1 MQDFEAAQPQQV
13 QPVRENSD
21 RGMISKLVQ
30 RYFQQLKA
38 GTLRMHLPDGQTDVF
53 GGQLPGPTAEMRVT
67 DWNFF
72 RRCAFNGD
80 IGFGESWM
88 EGEWTTNDLPAVL
101 SFFVANMPHADDRK
115 IWTSRI
121 VRMLERCRHWMN
133 KNTLLGSRKNI
144 SAHYDLS
151 NDFFRLFLDETMTYS
166 SAFFNSAQDSL
177 QQAQLNKIHRLLS
190 KAHLEPYHHLL
201 EIGSG
206 WGALSIEAVKKYGCR
221 VTTIT
226 LSAEQKKIVEER
238 IAAEGLSDRI
248 DVQLTDYREV
258 QGKFDRVISVEMLE
272 AVGHEYLPTYFG
284 TIDKLLN
291 PNGLAVI
298 QVITLPDQR
307 YDDYR
312 RFPDWIQKYIFPG
325 AVCPSL
331 LAMQDAM
338 KSGSSLFVEN
348 LENIGPHYAETLRR
362 WRLAFMERLA
372 EVAKLGFDDKFCR
385 MWEYYLAYCEVGFR
399 MRILNTLQLVLTR
412 QMNTSLPEIG
422 GQK

>member
-1 MQDFEAAQPQQV
+1 MHETEVARPPQGQTLTKV
-13 QPVRENSD
+13 STP
-21 RGMISKLVQ
+21 GFIPFLVQ
-30 RYFQQLKA
+30 RYFQELKA
-38 GTLRMHLPDGQTDVF
+38 GTLRMHLPDGEVRTY
-53 GGQLPGPTAEMRVT
+53 GGRIAGPAAEMWVN
-67 DWNFF
+67 DWGFF
-72 RRCAFNGD
+72 RRCAINGD

-88 EGEWTTNDLPAVL
+88 AGEWSTKDLPAVL

-115 IWTSRI
+115 IWTARLI
-121 VRMLERCRHWMN
+121 RLIERCRHWMN
-133 KNTLLGSRKNI
+133 RNTLLGSRKNI

-166 SAFFNSAQDSL
+166 SAYYHSAEDSL
-177 QQAQLNKIHRLLS
+177 EQAQLNKIHRLLT
-190 KAHLEPYHHLL
+190 KAHLEPHHHLL

-206 WGALSIEAVKKYGCR
+206 WGALSIEAAKRYGCR

-238 IAAEGLSDRI
+238 IAAAGLSDRI
-248 DVQLTDYREV
+248 DLQLTDYREV
-258 QGKFDRVISVEMLE
+258 KGTYDRVVSVEMLE

-325 AVCPSL
+325 AVCPSM
-331 LAMQDAM
+331 LAIQEAM
-338 KSGSSLFVEN
+338 KTGSSLFVEN

-362 WRLAFMERLA
+362 WRIRFIEKLPQVKA
-372 EVAKLGFDDKFCR
+372 LGFSDDFCR
-385 MWEYYLAYCEVGFR
+385 MWEYYLAYCEVGFQ
-399 MRILNTLQLVLTR
+399 MRILNTLQLVMTR
-412 QMNTSLPEIG
+412 QMNESLPTIG
-422 GQK
+422 GKS